1 MVDDE
6 ILKKYNVN
14 PPTVSATGS
23 KEMLVIFKLA
33 SRLKPSVSFYFEI
46 LKATLLTRFRCKPFP
61 WHITISYQG

>member
-33 SRLKPSVSFYFEI
+33 SRLKPSVSFFFEI
-46 LKATLLTRFRCKPFP
+46 LRGYPVDAL
-61 WHITISYQG
+61 